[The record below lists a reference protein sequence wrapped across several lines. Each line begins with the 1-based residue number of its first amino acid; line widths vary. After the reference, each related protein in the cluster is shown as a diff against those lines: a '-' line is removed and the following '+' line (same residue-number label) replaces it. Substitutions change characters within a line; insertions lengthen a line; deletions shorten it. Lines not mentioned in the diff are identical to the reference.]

1 MKNLYCDIDN
11 TVSSQYSRIKKYYN
25 YKNESK
31 IINSKKLISEDRV
44 INHSVRAIN
53 ELKKKYNIHWISARP
68 QNLKKTTLKWLQKKK
83 FPIKSITLVNN
94 HLAKINFLKK
104 NKVDLYIDDMKYNYF
119 NFQPELMTNFIK
131 KLNKEKI
138 KYEIFKNNWIEI
150 KKKYL

>member
-1 MKNLYCDIDN
+1 MA
-11 TVSSQYSRIKKYYN
+11 T
-25 YKNESK
+25 
-31 IINSKKLISEDRV
+31 
-44 INHSVRAIN
+44 
-53 ELKKKYNIHWISARP
+53 
-68 QNLKKTTLKWLQKKK
+68 KKK